1 MRSKRI
7 AAIVL
12 AVGMVGSLGL
22 TACGGKK
29 GGVKG
34 EKLTDEAAWVQALE
48 DTASTMNATIR
59 FEISQ
64 EAHLNELSMTEAGS
78 GVLEIADG
86 KAYRFLEGR
95 STGCYEDEG
104 KIIPVDEPITI
115 EEYIVEQD
123 GVMVEWTK
131 QNDEEWEIEIDC
143 GVNAILGD
151 VTEYYFNI
159 PFIQSFMSM
168 YSQFEFNDG
177 IYTYIMEMDR
187 ASAWVQLKYVDGR
200 LYSCDYEYTYRTIE
214 EEGELVRTDCVYFVI
229 SYGDASIG
237 MLPWEEDSSE
247 GNEEGGEEVVQP
259 KPASEGL
266 EFEYINGA
274 NAYAVSDIGT
284 CEDTEIVIPAQYNE
298 YPVTQV
304 RYDAFANCNNITKVV
319 IPEGV
324 TVIGERAFQECKNL
338 VEVVIPSTV
347 TRIDAQA
354 FMYCKQLS
362 QVTIPSGVTVIDIQ
376 TFWFCSVLEE
386 IVIPETVTTI
396 KESAFSDCEQLEK
409 ATIGS
414 NVTKIEDY
422 AFSGCENLREI
433 KFNGTVAQW
442 EAIWRNDELW
452 NRRVPAKQIVCAD
465 GNYQY

>member
-1 MRSKRI
+1 MRNKRF

-34 EKLTDEAAWVQALE
+34 EKLTDKAAWVQALE
-48 DTASTMNATIR
+48 DTASTINATIR

-78 GVLEIADG
+78 GVLKIADG

-159 PFIQSFMSM
+159 PFIQRFMSM

-177 IYTYIMEMDR
+177 IYTYIMEMDK

-229 SYGDASIG
+229 SYGNATIG
-237 MLPWEEDSSE
+237 ELPWEE
-247 GNEEGGEEVVQP
+247 EGGEVVAP
-259 KPASEGL
+259 TSE
-266 EFEYINGA
+266 
-274 NAYAVSDIGT
+274 
-284 CEDTEIVIPAQYNE
+284 
-298 YPVTQV
+298 
-304 RYDAFANCNNITKVV
+304 NN
-319 IPEGV
+319 
-324 TVIGERAFQECKNL
+324 
-338 VEVVIPSTV
+338 
-347 TRIDAQA
+347 
-354 FMYCKQLS
+354 
-362 QVTIPSGVTVIDIQ
+362 
-376 TFWFCSVLEE
+376 
-386 IVIPETVTTI
+386 
-396 KESAFSDCEQLEK
+396 
-409 ATIGS
+409 
-414 NVTKIEDY
+414 
-422 AFSGCENLREI
+422 
-433 KFNGTVAQW
+433 
-442 EAIWRNDELW
+442 
-452 NRRVPAKQIVCAD
+452 
-465 GNYQY
+465 